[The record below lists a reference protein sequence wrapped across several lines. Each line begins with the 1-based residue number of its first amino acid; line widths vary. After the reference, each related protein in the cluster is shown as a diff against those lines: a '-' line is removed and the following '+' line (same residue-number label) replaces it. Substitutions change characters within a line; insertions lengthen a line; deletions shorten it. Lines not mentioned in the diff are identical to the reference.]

1 MMFAV
6 IGGVA
11 SLIYGKLPGSGE
23 TEEVQTNQVKAT
35 PEVAAV
41 EEDRTKNNIQTT
53 KHEEDKEEE
62 KASFTQDSSEGI
74 IDYEDYPL
82 TTVTDLVVY
91 PCRGTKGTRLKK
103 AKITMTG
110 FELDREWFI
119 LQKNFDLNVDPA
131 KCKRHVSL
139 KENTPIGMIE
149 TKFEEKDGTTY
160 LVFTHP
166 DHDGEARVDIN
177 KIPHENEYIYFTG
190 MGERV
195 VTYSEGEENAK
206 WVSKVVGVESVLCRS
221 KQKTI
226 SETMK
231 NDFHYAYKDADRK
244 NAGHSKAAL
253 HIITLKSN
261 EDLQSHFDEN
271 EIKIN
276 YDVWRPNIVIDGI
289 KPWEEEEVR
298 EFELVGQ
305 DATFRINYNAKRCK
319 YVNYDY
325 EKATHNEL
333 GEPLATLNKI
343 KYLKG
348 LGPIFGC
355 FVQPDKPCEI
365 KIGDKIRYTKKVAD
379 HLIFDE

>member
-11 SLIYGKLPGSGE
+11 SLIYGKLPGGGE
-23 TEEVQTNQVKAT
+23 TEEVQTNQVKEIQKVT
-35 PEVAAV
+35 V
-41 EEDRTKNNIQTT
+41 EEDRTKNVIQTT
-53 KHEEDKEEE
+53 KREEEKEEE
-62 KASFTQDSSEGI
+62 KVSFTQDSSEGI
-74 IDYEDYPL
+74 VDFEDYPL
-82 TTVTDLVVY
+82 VTVTDLVVY
-91 PCRGTKGTRLKK
+91 PCRGTKGIRLKK
-103 AKITMTG
+103 AKITITG
-110 FELDREWFI
+110 IELDREWFI

-177 KIPHENEYIYFTG
+177 KIPHDNEYIYVTG

-231 NDFHYAYKDADRK
+231 NDFHYPYKDDDRK

-276 YDVWRPNIVIDGI
+276 YDVWRPNIVLDGI
-289 KPWEEEEVR
+289 KPWEEDEVR

-305 DATFRINYNAKRCK
+305 GATFRINYNAKRCK
-319 YVNYDY
+319 YVNYDF
-325 EKATHNEL
+325 EKAKHNEL

-343 KYLKG
+343 KYLRG

-355 FVQPDKPCEI
+355 FVQPDKECEI
-365 KIGDKIRYTKKVAD
+365 KIGDKIRYTKRVAD